1 MRRPCPPLRQREFLP
16 DGSNLPHVIHT
27 LAADHPESHERWV
40 EHVSEALPDVAQVTT
55 RERPEDRH
63 RYLVL
68 HYRSGLEAPSWLV
81 SDGTLRLLA
90 LTLLAYL
97 QDLTGLFLIEEP
109 ENGIHPRALETV
121 LQSLSSVYRAQILL
135 ATHSPLV
142 VRLADRDQ
150 LLCLARTEQGAT
162 DIVAGTEHP
171 VLRDWQGTADLGT
184 LLAGGVLGSSIFS
197 ASSPTRT
204 WRLRSP
210 DCWIAPSRSV
220 SEGSSGRS
228 SSTTA
233 AIRAA
238 STTAAIRAASTTA
251 AIRAAP
257 RPIRAAPRC
266 TGLLTTIR
274 TASTTTD
281 YSRRS
286 GLLTTHRTTCGAI
299 APGQSTRW

>member
-1 MRRPCPPLRQREFLP
+1 MACR
-16 DGSNLPHVIHT
+16 GSSCRARTCGDPAHLYASANFCLTARNLPHVIHT
-27 LAADHPESHERWV
+27 LETTHPGSHERWV

-68 HYRSGLEAPSWLV
+68 HYRSGLSGLEAPSWLV

-150 LLCLARTEQGAT
+150 LLCLARNEQGGHGYRRRDGAPRAAGLAG
-162 DIVAGTEHP
+162 DRRSGHVAGRRRARMIDLFCL
-171 VLRDWQGTADLGT
+171 VADKNME
-184 LLAGGVLGSSIFS
+184 A
-197 ASSPTRT
+197 A
-204 WRLRSP
+204 
-210 DCWIAPSRSV
+210 V
-220 SEGSSGRS
+220 S
-228 SSTTA
+228 
-233 AIRAA
+233 
-238 STTAAIRAASTTA
+238 
-251 AIRAAP
+251 
-257 RPIRAAPRC
+257 
-266 TGLLTTIR
+266 GLLDRPESLGIR
-274 TASTTTD
+274 RIERQVVIHDRRDPGCFHDAPD

-299 APGQSTRW
+299 APGQSMRW